1 MTNGGSSSP
10 TRVASNAQTKVSF
23 IVPVYNEERNVI
35 EVIQRLKKLPLKK
48 EIIVVDDGS
57 YDSTPQLLKQFAG
70 DPEVVIHL
78 SQLNFGKGT
87 AVRVGLKYATGD
99 IVAIQDGDLEY
110 DVNDYLKIIAKF
122 SDPQVS
128 VVYGSRFIYQPDS
141 PLIWRYW
148 MGNRLLRF
156 LANFLYRA
164 NITDE
169 ATAYKAFRREVICNL
184 PLSCKRF
191 EFCPEVTAKLR
202 KRGYVIHEV
211 PIRYNPRSIAEGKKI
226 RMKDGVI
233 SVWTLVRLWFSQG

>member
-1 MTNGGSSSP
+1 MATPAAGAARP
-10 TRVASNAQTKVSF
+10 KVSF
-23 IVPVYNEERNVI
+23 IVPVYNEERNVL
-35 EVIQRLKKLPLKK
+35 EVIQRLRKLPLEK

-57 YDSTPQLLKQFAG
+57 YDSTPLLLKQFAG

-87 AVRVGLKYATGD
+87 AVRVGLKYVTGD
-99 IVAIQDGDLEY
+99 IVAIQDGDMEY
-110 DVNDYLKIIAKF
+110 DVNDYLKIIGKF

-128 VVYGSRFIYQPDS
+128 VVYGSRFIYQPES
-141 PLIWRYW
+141 PMIWRYW
-148 MGNRLLRF
+148 FGNMLLRF
-156 LANFLYRA
+156 LANVLYHA

-169 ATAYKAFRREVICNL
+169 ATAYKAFRREVICSL

-202 KRGYVIHEV
+202 KRGYIIHEV

-226 RMKDGVI
+226 RVRDGWVSI
-233 SVWTLVRLWFSQG
+233 WTLFRLRILDD